1 MADFLREVPK
11 QQKVDDNIAA
21 KLSQDTTGKV
31 GDPSVLKGDK
41 GTPGADNSAASLPKM
56 AIDTVKGGGNE
67 TVKAAQQFMPDLRNE
82 NAVTDSQRALG
93 EMVNKAVA
101 QAKQGDRKPAED
113 LSKAI
118 TVASAST
125 EAHIGD
131 LSKRVDAV
139 KASMTKNTSMS

>member
-1 MADFLREVPK
+1 MADFSREVPK
-11 QQKVDDNIAA
+11 EAKVDDNIVA
-21 KLSQDTTGKV
+21 KLNQDTGKV
-31 GDPSVLKGDK
+31 GDSSVPKGDK
-41 GTPGADNSAASLPKM
+41 SAPGADNSIASLPKM
-56 AIDTVKGGGNE
+56 AIDTVKGVGGQITE
-67 TVKAAQQFMPDLRNE
+67 VAKQFMPDLRNE
-82 NAVTDSQRALG
+82 NAVANSQRALG

-101 QAKQGDRKPAED
+101 QVKQGDRKPAED

-131 LSKRVDAV
+131 LSKRADAV